1 MHSEDELRKKLSG
14 LFDDFEAEAQDESWD
29 VICNTVSE
37 RQTFSNIFADF
48 EAEPQ
53 PETWQSI
60 KIAADDNFLKNNLSA
75 AFNDFEVEPQDESW
89 QIIKETTE
97 DNILKSAFAN
107 SFGAFEAEPQSETWD
122 VIKSG
127 VEDEKLK
134 GILGS
139 VFADFEAE
147 PQADSWNNINS
158 NVEDT
163 ALKGILAET
172 FSDFEAQPAE
182 NSWDFIQ
189 ANLENDLSLRNELS
203 SIFADYEVEPTA
215 ESWVTIKAN
224 IQKEDDDRGIIIP
237 LFYRV
242 GIAASIA
249 LLLGFFLWNYNKVPD
264 NQSVISQNNSG
275 KSKNKV
281 VKEGNQKPKNE
292 LPKIIEK
299 PEFNP
304 ENKSLDN
311 QSLVKNII
319 QNSQSE
325 FASNRTKSKQNIQT
339 KPINDLPIVNS
350 ENIASNEP
358 KSSSPLNSVNEGLD
372 VATSLPTISGIESKE
387 FNGDNFKKEPLVIAQ
402 NNEEEEIYPEI
413 EPERRSRNPLIL
425 TGNLMPIQ
433 TYQVF
438 TILPQTSTTY
448 IQQVGQLSTL
458 DNQRLGVQA
467 RLGVMKNLTR
477 KSSVGIS
484 LAYTGM
490 QQWANYSVSNGI
502 YDVTVGANDEIT
514 VTPVTES
521 VAEESFLHALG
532 LKFEQSYMVA
542 KRRSKIYL
550 IGGGEAV
557 RKLNKNQFGYY
568 LNASI
573 GVSYPIAKNN
583 SLWIEPT
590 IRYGLTSTFDNNNY
604 LKIRP
609 YNIGLNFR
617 VNIGK

>member
-1 MHSEDELRKKLSG
+1 MQSEDELRKKLSG
-14 LFDDFEAEAQDESWD
+14 LFDDYEAEAQDESWEA
-29 VICNTVSE
+29 IRSSVSE
-37 RQTFSNIFADF
+37 RQLFSDYFSNY

-53 PETWQSI
+53 T
-60 KIAADDNFLKNNLSA
+60 
-75 AFNDFEVEPQDESW
+75 
-89 QIIKETTE
+89 
-97 DNILKSAFAN
+97 
-107 SFGAFEAEPQSETWD
+107 ETWD
-122 VIKSG
+122 AIRNG

-134 GILGS
+134 EILGNL
-139 VFADFEAE
+139 FANFEAE
-147 PQADSWNNINS
+147 PHDNSWDNINA
-158 NVEDT
+158 NVEDS

-172 FSDFEAQPAE
+172 FSDFEAQPDE

-189 ANLENDLSLRNELS
+189 AKLDKDTPLKTELS
-203 SIFADYEVEPTA
+203 SIFADFEAQPTA
-215 ESWVTIKAN
+215 ESWITIKAN
-224 IQKEDDDRGIIIP
+224 IQKEDNDRGIIIP

-249 LLLGFFLWNYNKVPD
+249 LLLGFFLWNFNKTSN
-264 NQSVISQNNSG
+264 NQTVISQSN
-275 KSKNKV
+275 
-281 VKEGNQKPKNE
+281 
-292 LPKIIEK
+292 KIIKESNSK
-299 PEFNP
+299 PNIDSKISNS
-304 ENKSLDN
+304 NKNS
-311 QSLVKNII
+311 SITKNTF
-319 QNSQSE
+319 QNRQSE
-325 FASNRTKSKQNIQT
+325 FASNRTKTKQNIQIN
-339 KPINDLPIVNS
+339 PINKIPIDNS
-350 ENIASNEP
+350 NNIVSNNP
-358 KSSSPLNSVNEGLD
+358 KSYDPTDLNSYGAVQKISS
-372 VATSLPTISGIESKE
+372 SLPTISGIKSKE
-387 FNGDNFKKEPLVIAQ
+387 FKGDIFHKEPLIIAQ
-402 NNEEEEIYPEI
+402 NNDEEEIYPET
-413 EPERRSRNPLIL
+413 ESERRSRNPLIL

-438 TILPQTSTTY
+438 TILPQSSTTY

-467 RLGVMKNLTR
+467 RLGIMKNLTR
-477 KSSVGIS
+477 KSSVGVS

-502 YDVTVGANDEIT
+502 YDVTVGSNDEVT
-514 VTPVTES
+514 VSPVTES
-521 VAEESFLHALG
+521 IAQESFLHALG
-532 LKFEQSYMVA
+532 LKFEHSYMVT
-542 KRRSKIYL
+542 KRRSKVYL

-557 RKLNKNQFGYY
+557 RKLNKNQFGYF